1 MAQDPF
7 DEELRRREQQQAVD
21 PFDAELARRESAP
34 SRFGRGLARAG
45 AQGLTFGFG
54 DEAEARVRS
63 ALPGGGTYE
72 EELAKV
78 RAEMKQYGSAYPGTA
93 LAAELAG
100 GVALGGGAGAL
111 RTAGLKAG
119 TGLAAKAAQTVA
131 RTAASAPG
139 RMATSGVGQAAIGGF
154 GSAEGDV
161 TDRLK
166 GAVVGGAVG
175 KFLPAALQKAPIVG
189 RVVRPAAAFGG
200 EMLQRGQR
208 MAASR
213 LERMGM
219 TPLAR
224 ALEPQDAI
232 RTGRLAAEALP
243 GSVTGPTPRSL
254 AGEATALRAQEGP
267 LAIAATEAGTRAAQ
281 AQTAEAAARTA
292 AGAVR
297 TAGEAQLATAQRR
310 AKERLAKLKGAKTE
324 AVTAAKSA
332 ERALKQDLTEA
343 QTAAREEAK
352 QAAQDAIEQARRDAE
367 QAFGGAV
374 GDARGKTAAMQ
385 ESIRKKQLEI
395 GDQMY
400 GEMSALGQPVTPAYN
415 VIDAIQR
422 DSRLA
427 SAAASAEAEL
437 LREGKV
443 PTYIQIGEGESARQV
458 VSPDVEFLDRMR
470 RRLLYPKL
478 GDNVVGLKLSDR
490 KLIKAQFE
498 DLEDQL
504 VSAYGDPEA
513 VRQLVLDTRGKY
525 RGGFELLEAAQL
537 GLDLP
542 RVSAGRASGLLK
554 QSQKELD
561 NVETVLREKAET
573 VAKYA
578 GSDNANEQALAEAAQ
593 NWLDTYRTGAREAL
607 LRMREES
614 PDALAL
620 LQKKFATPAGKRRL
634 ALALGPDGVSLLEPF
649 GKEATGRAAAA
660 AAEAAR
666 GRLAPRIQQVQER
679 LATEPAALTARAQ
692 RLEGVMGRVGEVPAA
707 VEQRTQEALAPLRE
721 ALRTASATRRE
732 AVAEAGT
739 RRAQKKTVVA
749 QRQAAEAQ
757 GRAMADIGN
766 ALRNVESSQTFVNQV
781 LPALD
786 PTQRAQA
793 REVMGSMLQRRI
805 DQLAAQ
811 GQTAEQIRRKLLVA
825 ERNPAVRALMGEE
838 MARLTRSIRP
848 TESIVG
854 AAARGMA
861 GRTAGGYF

>member
-1 MAQDPF
+1 MAQRNPYDDLPDAKAISDPY
-7 DEELRRREQQQAVD
+7 
-21 PFDAELARRESAP
+21 DALPDATSDAKP
-34 SRFGRGLARAG
+34 SRFGRGLVRAVGQG
-45 AQGLTFGFG
+45 ATFGFG
-54 DEAEARVRS
+54 DEAEARIRS

-78 RAEMKQYGSAYPGTA
+78 RAEMKQYGEAHRGTA
-93 LAAELAG
+93 LLAELAG

-111 RTAGLKAG
+111 RAGAARAGAGL
-119 TGLAAKAAQTVA
+119 LAKTAQTAA
-131 RTAASAPG
+131 RAAASAPG
-139 RMATSGVGQAAIGGF
+139 RLATSGVGQAAIGGF

-175 KFLPAALQKAPIVG
+175 KFLPAVLQKAPVVG
-189 RVVRPAAAFGG
+189 RVVRPAAEFGG
-200 EMLQRGQR
+200 RVLEKGQR
-208 MAASR
+208 MAANQA
-213 LERMGM
+213 ERMGM

-243 GSVTGPTPRSL
+243 GSLTGPTPKSL

-267 LAIAATEAGTRAAQ
+267 LRISA
-281 AQTAEAAARTA
+281 AEAAQQAAAAETERAAAMTARNV
-292 AGAVR
+292 VR
-297 TAGEAQLATAQRR
+297 TEGERRLTVAQQRAQ
-310 AKERLAKLKGAKTE
+310 ERLAKLRGVQTEAKTGAKR
-324 AVTAAKSA
+324 V
-332 ERALKQDLTEA
+332 ERELRNDLADA
-343 QTAAREEAK
+343 QTAARVESK
-352 QAAQDAIEQARRDAE
+352 QAAEEAIANARAE
-367 QAFGGAV
+367 AEARFGGVV
-374 GDARGKTAAMQ
+374 GDAQGKTAAMQ

-400 GEMSALGQPVTPAYN
+400 GEMSALGQPVAPAYN
-415 VIDAIQR
+415 VIDDIQR

-443 PTYIQIGEGESARQV
+443 PTYIQIGEGDNVRQV

-478 GDNVVGLKLSDR
+478 GDNVVGLKLSER

-498 DLEDQL
+498 DLEDKL
-504 VSAYGDPEA
+504 VNAYSDPKA

-542 RVSAGRASGLLK
+542 RVTAGRASGLLK

-561 NVETVLREKAET
+561 AVEAMLREKADA

-578 GSDNANEQALAEAAQ
+578 GSEDASEQALAEAAQ
-593 NWLDTYRTGAREAL
+593 NWLDTYRTAAREAL
-607 LRMREES
+607 FRMREES
-614 PDALAL
+614 PDALTL
-620 LQKKFATPAGKRRL
+620 LQRNFATPAGKRRL
-634 ALALGPDGVSLLEPF
+634 ALALGPDGPALMDQFS
-649 GKEATGRAAAA
+649 KEATGRTAAA

-666 GRLAPRIQQVQER
+666 GRLAPRIESVQQR
-679 LATEPAALTARAQ
+679 LATEPAALAERARRA
-692 RLEGVMGRVGEVPAA
+692 GEVAERVQTVPQA
-707 VEQRTQEALAPLRE
+707 VEQRTAEALTPLQTALQEA
-721 ALRTASATRRE
+721 SAAKRA
-732 AVAEAGT
+732 AVAEERT
-739 RRAQKKTVVA
+739 RRAAVRSTVA

-757 GRAMADIGN
+757 GKAMAGIGK
-766 ALRNVESSQTFVNQV
+766 ALRNVEESQTFVNQV
-781 LPALD
+781 LPSLS
-786 PTQRAQA
+786 PEQRAQA

-805 DQLAAQ
+805 DELAAQ
-811 GQTAEQIRRKLLVA
+811 GQSAEQIRRKLMSA

-838 MARLTRSIRP
+838 MARLTRAIRP
-848 TESIVG
+848 TESALG
-854 AAARGMA
+854 AAARGYT